1 MVWGGARSLEQP
13 RLLLGGRDL
22 LGHLDGDVHVDPRG
36 DEHGDH
42 AEPGGVGLGLGL
54 GLGLGSGLGLGA
66 GLGLGSG
73 LGLGAGSGLGL
84 G

>member
-1 MVWGGARSLEQP
+1 MWGGARSFEQP

-42 AEPGGVGLGLGL
+42 AQPGGVGLGVGL
-54 GLGLGSGLGLGA
+54 GLGIGLGSGSGLGLGLA
-66 GLGLGSG
+66 QGFGP
-73 LGLGAGSGLGL
+73 
-84 G
+84 